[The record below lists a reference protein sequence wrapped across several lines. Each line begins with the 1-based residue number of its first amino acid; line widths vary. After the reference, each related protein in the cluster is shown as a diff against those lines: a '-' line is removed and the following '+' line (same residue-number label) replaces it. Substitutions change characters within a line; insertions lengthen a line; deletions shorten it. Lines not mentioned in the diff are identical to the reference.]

1 MCQQHNQGRCVTG
14 ALTSLSN
21 SKCGCS
27 LDVRDPVVL
36 AVLDQ
41 FVLVAR
47 VSQLSQARPS
57 LTVRWNELPV
67 SIKVFVSIERLQAV
81 ESQGSSPVV
90 FADRTILTSS
100 GILRPTSR
108 ADRQVG
114 VLVPSR
120 SANIRSRSI
129 CVVRLSRRRFCST
142 LYPSRKKSLVEPVF
156 LADLVS
162 QGHLLQ

>member
-1 MCQQHNQGRCVTG
+1 MG
-14 ALTSLSN
+14 
-21 SKCGCS
+21 
-27 LDVRDPVVL
+27 
-36 AVLDQ
+36 
-41 FVLVAR
+41 R

-67 SIKVFVSIERLQAV
+67 GIKVFMNIERLQAV
-81 ESQGSSPVV
+81 KSQGSSPVV

-120 SANIRSRSI
+120 SANSRSRII
-129 CVVRLSRRRFCST
+129 CVVRFSRRRFCST

-156 LADLVS
+156 LADLVR
-162 QGHLLQ
+162 QGHLLQQRFFRCATRLFQLQYESLERSCPLPCMVAPKSY